1 MGKSYSSSWSQ
12 SDTTT
17 ISKPT
22 TIGAEGEAMVVT
34 DGSSITM
41 IDEDA
46 IERSFDFAKSVF
58 ETQTD
63 TTKKMMDFMNIQNAQ
78 EDKQQEEVYDF
89 IGQLSDP
96 GYETGET
103 STLKH
108 FFVLAIVGGISF
120 FVYKK
125 LF

>member
-1 MGKSYSSSWSQ
+1 MGKSYSRSWVST
-12 SDTTT
+12 DTDTV
-17 ISKPT
+17 SKPT
-22 TIGAEGEAMVVT
+22 TIGAEGQSMVAT
-34 DGSSITM
+34 DSSTINM

-46 IERSFDFAKSVF
+46 IEKSFDFAKSVF

-78 EDKQQEEVYDF
+78 EDKQQEEVFDF